1 MDRVYCIVFSVIF
14 QLNIRESELLE
25 KFLASGVDET
35 EVFLSDSYS
44 PVDSPA
50 VINMSHAYFTYDMNT
65 RIPILQDMNFT
76 VPTGKLT
83 IIVGP
88 VGSGKTTLL
97 SGMLGE
103 LTPYQGSVQWANIQ
117 SIAYVPQR
125 PWLLNSSLK
134 ENILFGQLYD
144 GRR

>member
-76 VPTGKLT
+76 VPTGTVHWLYKRDLSILRLCTLWGHGRDGLT
-83 IIVGP
+83 V
-88 VGSGKTTLL
+88 VLL
-97 SGMLGE
+97 FSTFLM
-103 LTPYQGSVQWANIQ
+103 
-117 SIAYVPQR
+117 
-125 PWLLNSSLK
+125 
-134 ENILFGQLYD
+134 
-144 GRR
+144 